1 MINSKVF
8 LHDIFYD
15 ISTNYLCSYPVLFTA
30 GMCDV
35 TYIRIYN
42 TYLHGKCFLS
52 ALYNDIIFLTSPQS
66 SLLFVSGSHAYAIS
80 QSSSLRTDQHHTS
93 SRNTVCS
100 VFACAANTPDTTLVF
115 LWKANA
121 VNALLLVDCAGMQ
134 LDLVCPLKCH

>member
-52 ALYNDIIFLTSPQS
+52 ALYNDIICLMSKQS
-66 SLLFVSGSHAYAIS
+66 VLLFVTQVHTHMPLLEAVHYAQIITLPAEI
-80 QSSSLRTDQHHTS
+80 QRVPCLLAQRTH
-93 SRNTVCS
+93 
-100 VFACAANTPDTTLVF
+100 PTL
-115 LWKANA
+115 
-121 VNALLLVDCAGMQ
+121 Q
-134 LDLVCPLKCH
+134 LDFICPLKCH